1 MPIKIE
7 RRRIECGDRGNLRNN
22 AVGRA
27 AASLVHVDGLLSLDG
42 LGGVGEVGVGGGIH
56 LRSE

>member
-1 MPIKIE
+1 MWGK
-7 RRRIECGDRGNLRNN
+7 GDLRNN

-42 LGGVGEVGVGGGIH
+42 LGGVSVGRVGGGIH